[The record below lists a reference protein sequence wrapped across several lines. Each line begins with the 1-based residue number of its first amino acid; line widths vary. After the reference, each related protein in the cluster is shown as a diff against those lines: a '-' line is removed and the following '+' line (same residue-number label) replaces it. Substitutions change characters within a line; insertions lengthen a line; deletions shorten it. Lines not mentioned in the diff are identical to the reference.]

1 MLCIKMTA
9 FYFLERG
16 KCRKLMGYFNFL
28 FYAFVDGF
36 IELGRTP
43 IWFLTGWLVFQPNFP
58 LTAAA
63 RDSLSA
69 ACTPEKSF
77 DHSRAT
83 IKEQGMVSSHRS
95 WLTWPA
101 PLEIEQR
108 SVPEASLRL
117 ATSFFPS
124 LFFCFLTFFYY
135 RSCNTKATMQ
145 NWGKQTRFQST
156 KSLPSARNTESQNF
170 ITKLTRVSRSLQFW
184 RAGRSTQT
192 AGVGCHDAIL
202 GNLTRPVHG

>member
-1 MLCIKMTA
+1 MTA

-108 SVPEASLRL
+108 SVPEAPLRL
-117 ATSFFPS
+117 ATSFFHS
-124 LFFCFLTFFYY
+124 SFFCFLTFFTTV
-135 RSCNTKATMQ
+135 RATQKPQCRTEENKLGFSQQKVCPVRGTPKAKT
-145 NWGKQTRFQST
+145 
-156 KSLPSARNTESQNF
+156 L
-170 ITKLTRVSRSLQFW
+170 SRS
-184 RAGRSTQT
+184 
-192 AGVGCHDAIL
+192 
-202 GNLTRPVHG
+202 